1 MLALRNHRHWEQP
14 DLKRSI
20 RMKTVVG
27 VTIVGILIASAAG
40 VESQNLIANADFD
53 SDVSGW
59 NPLGASLT
67 IEWSASDYNGDP
79 SSGSLLG
86 TNTAA
91 PAANLA
97 IDQCVESIS
106 PGESYRF
113 AGWVKAPSGQ
123 TSTGIVQMFW
133 YWRGSPSCGGTQ
145 TLAQSTSW
153 VSDVD
158 EWTYLSTNTE
168 IAPEG
173 AVSVQVVLGIYKT
186 SAVPGTFQAYYD
198 GVDFRIVGI
207 FSDGFE
213 LGTTERWSAT
223 VPSPP

>member
-1 MLALRNHRHWEQP
+1 
-14 DLKRSI
+14 
-20 RMKTVVG
+20 MKTVLG
-27 VTIVGILIASAAG
+27 LAIVGFFIAAAPCALA
-40 VESQNLIANADFD
+40 QNLIANPDFD

-59 NPLGASLT
+59 NPLGENLT
-67 IEWSASDYNGDP
+67 IEWSASDYDGNP

-91 PAANLA
+91 PSANLA
-97 IDQCVESIS
+97 VDQCVGSIT

-123 TSTGIVQMFW
+123 TSTGIVQMYW
-133 YWRGSPSCGGTQ
+133 YWRSSPSCGGTQ

-153 VSDVD
+153 ANEADD
-158 EWTYLSTNTE
+158 WTYLSTNTE

-173 AVSVQVVLGIYKT
+173 AVSAQVALSIYKT
-186 SAVPGTFQAYYD
+186 SPVPGTFQAFYD
-198 GVDFRIVGI
+198 GIDFRKTGI

-213 LGTTERWSAT
+213 LGTTQLWSAT
-223 VPSPP
+223 VP